1 MSEHLEAGLHRL
13 VHDKIADGTI
23 KGVLMRTGYDFDG
36 VVKVKF
42 EYKRIIK
49 EENVNPDRNSIIQFG
64 NECLRFITGNEK
76 SRIRWQTDRRF
87 KCLMSDESWKPLS
100 SSNICIRKELQV
112 LCELCKN
119 DPLPQINSK
128 QNIVIQNYNN
138 SHSIDNKAENDML
151 VGYENKIVGSNNP
164 FMERLE
170 PGHIILITDSR
181 KLIQISLVERKA
193 SDKEGNVWKN
203 NGGKKWKYNYIV
215 RPLTPVIKL
224 EDSLNSLTGCCQ
236 NGIVKKLMKEIL
248 SKIKEN
254 LS

>member
-13 VHDKIADGTI
+13 VHEKIVDGSI
-23 KGVLMRTGYDFDG
+23 KGDPIMTGYDFNG
-36 VVKVKF
+36 IEQVIF
-42 EYKRIIK
+42 ESKGIHK
-49 EENVNPDRNSIIQFG
+49 EKNDNFHHKSIIQFG
-64 NECLRFITGNEK
+64 NECLRLITGNEK
-76 SRIRWQTDRRF
+76 SKFRLQTDSRF
-87 KCLMSDESWKPLS
+87 KCLMSDGSWKPLS
-100 SSNICIRKELQV
+100 SCNICIRKKLQV
-112 LCELCKN
+112 PCELCKN
-119 DPLPQINSK
+119 DPLPQINSN
-128 QNIVIQNYNN
+128 QDIVIQNYNDRF
-138 SHSIDNKAENDML
+138 SIGYKAENDML

-164 FMERLE
+164 FMERLK
-170 PGHIILITDSR
+170 PGDIVLITDSR
-181 KLIQISLVERKA
+181 KLIQIPLVERKA